1 MDSGVEWI
9 FFCNFAVLKFRVG
22 LMWDKCPAMFIIHS
36 YRRMKRIGIWM
47 MLALLIVLAGCG
59 KGDNFKVS
67 GVIDGADDFS
77 VVVEKA
83 DFNGVWQPI
92 DSTRTDRNGQF
103 EMKVHSAGVPEI
115 YRLVIDKRY
124 IYFPV
129 DSTENIN
136 VETTMAGFG
145 VTYTLSGSRQA
156 ELFAEFDRD
165 VMHLAALNKDSVENF
180 KRNCFNRY
188 IKDGKGNLLSYYI
201 LTKSVNGKLLFDPSV
216 TSDVKY
222 YSAVATIYKQFNPE
236 DPRADILEK
245 MAIQG
250 MKKRN
255 REMGKKVVVNA
266 NERKVV
272 EVTLPGIDGKPHTL
286 SSVMI
291 QGKPTVVAFTSIKDA
306 SNPALTLKL
315 RELYDKRGGNLT
327 IYHVNVD
334 GDRYAWRDAAGN
346 LPWTSVYAD
355 SRVDGV
361 PLRDYNVSSV
371 PTFFI
376 YSPAG
381 ELTDRAENIEG
392 LESILGAY

>member
-1 MDSGVEWI
+1 
-9 FFCNFAVLKFRVG
+9 
-22 LMWDKCPAMFIIHS
+22 
-36 YRRMKRIGIWM
+36 M